1 MNILLFGGGL
11 QILTTARS
19 LKERGYKVHVAG
31 KHNEVSCRC
40 RYVEKC
46 TFLDIDNLEVDT
58 FTDIISIGNFKVVIP
73 TEDEYATWLSKNKK
87 AIEVATNV
95 KCAVMDYDIYSL
107 AADKTKLLAFCKER
121 NLPHP
126 KTALIDNNY
135 DEIAEYVGFPALV
148 KPSHSAGAR
157 GIRLVN
163 DKDELRDIAE
173 QTIKEY
179 GECSLQEFIS
189 GKDYYYNVMLYRT
202 KDGKWGNHAITKIV
216 RYYPIKGGSS
226 SFCYTIENHKM
237 LSICKKILDELQWV
251 GFADFDVLEKG
262 DGDYRVIE
270 INPRIPASVKA
281 AAISGVN
288 FGEMIVCDSL
298 GIDLPQYTYT
308 PGGQLR
314 YLGLDIAWFLASPN
328 RFKAKPS
335 WFKFFGKNLHYQD
348 GGIHDIFAMITSIW
362 MGVKKQLN
370 PKFRKD
376 KAGMN

>member
-11 QILTTARS
+11 QVLAIARG
-19 LKERGYKVHVAG
+19 LKEVGHNVDVLG
-31 KHNEVSCRC
+31 EHNEISSKS
-40 RYVEKC
+40 RYVRNCIFIEIKSLTPKDLLQIVKSGC
-46 TFLDIDNLEVDT
+46 YSVI
-58 FTDIISIGNFKVVIP
+58 IP
-73 TEDEYATWLSKNKK
+73 TEDDYASWLSYNKTE
-87 AIEVATNV
+87 IEHYSSV
-95 KCAVMDYDIYSL
+95 KCAIADFDVYSL
-107 AADKTKLLAFCKER
+107 ASDKSRLLKFCKEK
-121 NLPHP
+121 NFPHP
-126 KTALIDNNY
+126 KTAVIDNNY
-135 DEIAEYVGFPALV
+135 DEISEYVGFPALV
-148 KPSHSAGAR
+148 KPNHSAGAR

-163 DKDELRDIAE
+163 SNDELRAIAK

-202 KDGKWGNHAITKIV
+202 KKGEWGNHVITKII

-226 SFCYTIENHKM
+226 SFCYTIENDKM
-237 LSICKKILDELQWV
+237 LEICRKILDELQWV

-262 DGDYRVIE
+262 DSDYRVIE

-281 AAISGVN
+281 ATISGVN
-288 FGEMIVCDSL
+288 FGEMIVRDSL
-298 GIDLPQYTYT
+298 GMELPQYTYK
-308 PGGQLR
+308 PGAQLR

-348 GGIHDIFAMITSIW
+348 GGKHDIFAMITSIW